1 METTRE
7 LLTSRAVP
15 GGGRRPRRWPDE
27 MKARLVAET
36 LRPGVSVNEVAR
48 RAGVKANH
56 LSSWRTL
63 ARRGKLILP
72 APEAEVEFSA
82 LVVSEP
88 APVAAGPLALRP
100 EILVGNVTIRLE
112 DGASADRLAAV
123 VRALIASV

>member
-1 METTRE
+1 METTPE
-7 LLTSRAVP
+7 VLTGMAGA
-15 GGGRRPRRWPDE
+15 GGTRRLRRWPDE
-27 MKARLVAET
+27 IKARLVAET

-72 APEAEVEFSA
+72 APEDDVEFST

-88 APVAAGPLALRP
+88 EPVLPVQPAVRP
-100 EILVGNVTIRLE
+100 EIVVGNVTIRLE
-112 DGASADRLAAV
+112 DGASTDRIAAV
-123 VRALIASV
+123 VRSLMATI

>member
-1 METTRE
+1 
-7 LLTSRAVP
+7 
-15 GGGRRPRRWPDE
+15 

-72 APEAEVEFSA
+72 APEDDVEFTA
-82 LVVSEP
+82 LVVSQPEP
-88 APVAAGPLALRP
+88 AAPVRSTGRP
-100 EILVGNVTIRLE
+100 EIVFGNVTIRLE
-112 DGASADRLAAV
+112 DAPSAGRIAAV
-123 VRALIASV
+123 VRALMASV

>member
-1 METTRE
+1 MEITPE
-7 LLTSRAVP
+7 ILTGRAVRNGP
-15 GGGRRPRRWPDE
+15 RRSRRWPDE
-27 MKARLVAET
+27 VKARLVAET

-72 APEAEVEFSA
+72 APEDDVEFSA

-88 APVAAGPLALRP
+88 APVAATHPAIRP
-100 EILVGNVTIRLE
+100 EIVVGNVTIRLE
-112 DGASADRLAAV
+112 DGASADRIAAV
-123 VRALIASV
+123 ACAMMASV